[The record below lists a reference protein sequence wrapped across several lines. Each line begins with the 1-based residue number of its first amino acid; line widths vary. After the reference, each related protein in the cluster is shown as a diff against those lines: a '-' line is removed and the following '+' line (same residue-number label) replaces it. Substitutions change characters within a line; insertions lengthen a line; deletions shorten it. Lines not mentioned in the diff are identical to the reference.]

1 MAVRY
6 PQIPKVK
13 VRADI
18 ALVDGTVLRGHV
30 FLEATTRVQDMLNAP
45 IPFFPFVDETG
56 VVRLVHK
63 VAIAQVRPYD

>member
-30 FLEATTRVQDMLNAP
+30 FLEATTRVQDMVNAP
-45 IPFFPFVDETG
+45 APFFPFVDETG
-56 VVRLVHK
+56 VVRLINK
-63 VAIAQVRPYD
+63 SAIAQIRPYD

>member
-13 VRADI
+13 IRADI

-30 FLEATTRVQDMLNAP
+30 FLEVTTRVQDMLNAP
-45 IPFFPFVDETG
+45 IPFFPFVDEAG

-63 VAIAQVRPYD
+63 VAIAQVRPYE

>member
-6 PQIPKVK
+6 PQIPKIK
-13 VRADI
+13 VRADV

-45 IPFFPFVDETG
+45 TPFFPFVDETG
-56 VVRLVHK
+56 VVRLVNK
-63 VAIAQVRPYD
+63 NAIAQVRPYD